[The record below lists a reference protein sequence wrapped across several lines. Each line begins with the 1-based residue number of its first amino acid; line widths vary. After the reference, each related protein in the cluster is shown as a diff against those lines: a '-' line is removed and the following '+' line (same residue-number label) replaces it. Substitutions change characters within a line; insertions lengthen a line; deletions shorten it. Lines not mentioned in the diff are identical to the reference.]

1 MYSVF
6 SGSLESKQP
15 QKCQA
20 VLSYT
25 GNDLKVKSCL
35 SKPKTSTIQDSLGL
49 NVSDTGDLNNQDSLV
64 TWFGKQMDEKRKEIN
79 SEIRSKS
86 LSGVCMFA
94 MDKKLLDN
102 IGSIPKEKMLF
113 ENDCSLNK
121 AISSKISET
130 GLLENNNLKNNITE
144 SKDSFQFPSLELESV
159 LAIVEENNIARDTSF
174 GSSEGELKISS
185 ENEIATADADT
196 MISSENDTEL
206 KISFENEIA
215 TDTDIKIS
223 SEKDVASDT
232 DSMISPEN
240 EVAADADTMISS
252 ENEVAAVT
260 NKMIN
265 SEKDV
270 EADPNTS
277 SVNEVA
283 ADTDPNTSSEK
294 EVAADTDQNTS
305 SVNEVAAD
313 TDPNK
318 SSEKK
323 VTANTDLKI
332 SSEKVDSEDDRN
344 DIVFPSGDD
353 IAPILSLHINADNN
367 EQSESQ
373 DESKPT
379 SDSDQIII
387 FENDEDENYD
397 EYAPEVDW
405 VDKDSLNADL
415 ESKLTRQ
422 TSVGYQDMVSQEPRI
437 KDIDLQPNLEIM
449 VEALEDTDSS
459 EPESEPSAEPESESS
474 AESEPEPE
482 SEPIA
487 EPEPE
492 SEPSTEPE
500 PESEPKSEP
509 EPEFEPSAE
518 PEPESEPS
526 AEPETESE
534 PKPEP
539 VSTTTMKLQSTS
551 IPATTPRP
559 APTQPRVT
567 ETVRPTSTSGTETPS
582 LKSSNLG
589 ENPSA
594 LLSAKLDRNSASSLY
609 HSPARIALLFLVQII
624 NFKKQYF

>member
-1 MYSVF
+1 
-6 SGSLESKQP
+6 
-15 QKCQA
+15 
-20 VLSYT
+20 
-25 GNDLKVKSCL
+25 
-35 SKPKTSTIQDSLGL
+35 
-49 NVSDTGDLNNQDSLV
+49 
-64 TWFGKQMDEKRKEIN
+64 
-79 SEIRSKS
+79 
-86 LSGVCMFA
+86 
-94 MDKKLLDN
+94 
-102 IGSIPKEKMLF
+102 MLF

-130 GLLENNNLKNNITE
+130 GVLEVLENNNLKNNITE

-185 ENEIATADADT
+185 ENEIATADADS
-196 MISSENDTEL
+196 MKSSENDTEL

-240 EVAADADTMISS
+240 EVAADTDTMISS
-252 ENEVAAVT
+252 ENVVAAET
-260 NKMIN
+260 NLMIN

-270 EADPNTS
+270 ETDIDPNTS

-318 SSEKK
+318 ISEKE
-323 VTANTDLKI
+323 VTADTDLKI

-482 SEPIA
+482 SETI
-487 EPEPE
+487 
-492 SEPSTEPE
+492 
-500 PESEPKSEP
+500 
-509 EPEFEPSAE
+509 AE

-526 AEPETESE
+526 AEPEPESEPKPEPEPESEPSAEPEPESEPNAEPEPESE

-551 IPATTPRP
+551 TPATTPRP
-559 APTQPRVT
+559 ASTQPRVT
-567 ETVRPTSTSGTETPS
+567 ETVRPISTSGTETPS

-594 LLSAKLDRNSASSLY
+594 LLSAKLDRNSASSLN
-609 HSPARIALLFLVQII
+609 HSPARIALLFLVQLI
-624 NFKKQYF
+624 NFKKQYFN

>member
-1 MYSVF
+1 
-6 SGSLESKQP
+6 
-15 QKCQA
+15 
-20 VLSYT
+20 
-25 GNDLKVKSCL
+25 
-35 SKPKTSTIQDSLGL
+35 
-49 NVSDTGDLNNQDSLV
+49 
-64 TWFGKQMDEKRKEIN
+64 
-79 SEIRSKS
+79 
-86 LSGVCMFA
+86 
-94 MDKKLLDN
+94 
-102 IGSIPKEKMLF
+102 MLF

-130 GLLENNNLKNNITE
+130 GVLEVFENNNLKNNITE

-185 ENEIATADADT
+185 ENEIATADADS
-196 MISSENDTEL
+196 MKSSENDTEL

-240 EVAADADTMISS
+240 EVAADTDTMISS
-252 ENEVAAVT
+252 ENVVAAET
-260 NKMIN
+260 NLMIN
-265 SEKDV
+265 SEKVV
-270 EADPNTS
+270 E
-277 SVNEVA
+277 

-318 SSEKK
+318 ISEKE
-323 VTANTDLKI
+323 VTADTDLKI

-482 SEPIA
+482 SETI
-487 EPEPE
+487 
-492 SEPSTEPE
+492 
-500 PESEPKSEP
+500 
-509 EPEFEPSAE
+509 AE

-526 AEPETESE
+526 AEPEPESEPNAEPEPESE

-551 IPATTPRP
+551 TPATTPRP
-559 APTQPRVT
+559 ASTQPRVT
-567 ETVRPTSTSGTETPS
+567 ETVRPISTSGTETPS

-594 LLSAKLDRNSASSLY
+594 LLSAKLDRNSASSLN
-609 HSPARIALLFLVQII
+609 HSPARIALLFLVQLI
-624 NFKKQYF
+624 NFKKQYFN

>member
-1 MYSVF
+1 
-6 SGSLESKQP
+6 
-15 QKCQA
+15 
-20 VLSYT
+20 
-25 GNDLKVKSCL
+25 
-35 SKPKTSTIQDSLGL
+35 
-49 NVSDTGDLNNQDSLV
+49 
-64 TWFGKQMDEKRKEIN
+64 
-79 SEIRSKS
+79 
-86 LSGVCMFA
+86 
-94 MDKKLLDN
+94 
-102 IGSIPKEKMLF
+102 MLF

-130 GLLENNNLKNNITE
+130 GVLENNNLKNNITE

-185 ENEIATADADT
+185 ENEIATADADS
-196 MISSENDTEL
+196 MKSSENDTEL

-240 EVAADADTMISS
+240 EVAADTDTMISS
-252 ENEVAAVT
+252 ENEVAAET

-270 EADPNTS
+270 EADIDPNTS

-283 ADTDPNTSSEK
+283 ADTDTNTSSEK

-318 SSEKK
+318 ISEKE

-332 SSEKVDSEDDRN
+332 SSEKVDSEDNRN

-474 AESEPEPE
+474 SES
-482 SEPIA
+482 
-487 EPEPE
+487 
-492 SEPSTEPE
+492 
-500 PESEPKSEP
+500 
-509 EPEFEPSAE
+509 E

-526 AEPETESE
+526 AEPEPESEPNAEPEPESE

-551 IPATTPRP
+551 TPATTPRP
-559 APTQPRVT
+559 ASTQPRVT

-594 LLSAKLDRNSASSLY
+594 LLSAKLDRNSALSLN
-609 HSPARIALLFLVQII
+609 HSPARIALLFLVQLI
-624 NFKKQYF
+624 NFKKQYFN